1 MNRAEGE
8 RQPAPW
14 WKASGA
20 SSWLEAAA
28 EAPGPDRNPHTVR
41 GLRKPDACHHTSSG
55 PRLTVTENKCLV
67 LHSFLTKA
75 ELLPPL
81 LEVCLD

>member
-1 MNRAEGE
+1 MNRADGE

-20 SSWLEAAA
+20 SLWLEAAA
-28 EAPGPDRNPHTVR
+28 EAPGPDRHPHTVR

-55 PRLTVTENKCLV
+55 PRLTVRRVSAQYLT
-67 LHSFLTKA
+67 SFSQKQSFA
-75 ELLPPL
+75 PL
-81 LEVCLD
+81 LEVCLN